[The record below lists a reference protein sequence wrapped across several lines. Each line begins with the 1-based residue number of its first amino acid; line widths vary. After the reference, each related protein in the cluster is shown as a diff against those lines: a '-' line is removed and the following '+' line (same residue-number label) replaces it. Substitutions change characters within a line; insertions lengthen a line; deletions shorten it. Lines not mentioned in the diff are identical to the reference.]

1 MSSSQLRYLF
11 IALSILLAAGL
22 FFAPSQ
28 INSKPKTAS
37 TDIGKENAKEISEE
51 QLIASAKESLKDEQK
66 GFISALE
73 MQLNADSSNLSIYD
87 SLGSAWDE
95 AKIPAASA
103 YYFELKAKRSPTEE
117 NYLKAAYRYFDA
129 FKLADDS
136 LLRNQL
142 AQKAISNYSSVLEIN
157 PGNLNAKTDLGVCY
171 AEGTG
176 EPMKGIMMLREVV
189 KENPEH
195 EMAQLN
201 LGFLSVKSG
210 QYAKAVERFNTV
222 MKINPKRTDVYYFL
236 GRTYFEAGKQDSAL
250 LWLNKLKEK
259 SEDYQ
264 LIQQAQV
271 LINQMQSN

>member
-37 TDIGKENAKEISEE
+37 VEKREAKEISEE

-73 MQLNADSSNLSIYD
+73 MQLNADSSKLSLYD
-87 SLGSAWDE
+87 SLGNAWDE

-103 YYFELKAKRSPTEE
+103 YYFALKAKRNPTED

-176 EPMKGIMMLREVV
+176 EPMKGIMLLREVV
-189 KENPEH
+189 KENPDH

-210 QYAKAVERFNTV
+210 QYAKAIERFNTV

-236 GRTYFEAGKQDSAL
+236 GRTYYEAGKQDSAL

-264 LIQQAQV
+264 LVQQAQV

>member
-1 MSSSQLRYLF
+1 MNSNQLRYLF
-11 IALSILLAAGL
+11 IALSILIATGL

-28 INSKPKTAS
+28 INSKPKTTS
-37 TDIGKENAKEISEE
+37 VEKEAVKEISEE
-51 QLIASAKESLKDEQK
+51 KLIASAKESLKDEQRRY
-66 GFISALE
+66 IAALE
-73 MQLNADSSNLSIYD
+73 SQLNSDSSKLSLYD

-95 AKIPAASA
+95 AKVPAASA
-103 YYFELKAKRSPTEE
+103 YYFELKAKRIPTED

-129 FKLADDS
+129 FKLTDDS

-142 AQKAISNYSSVLEIN
+142 AQKAISSYSSVLEIN
-157 PGNLNAKTDLGVCY
+157 PNNLNAKTDLGVCY

-176 EPMKGIMMLREVV
+176 EPMKGIMLLREVV
-189 KENPEH
+189 KENPDH

-210 QYAKAVERFNTV
+210 QFDKAIERFKKV
-222 MKINPKRTDVYYFL
+222 MVINPKRTDVYYFL

-264 LIQQAQV
+264 LVQQAQT
-271 LINQMQSN
+271 LINEMQSN